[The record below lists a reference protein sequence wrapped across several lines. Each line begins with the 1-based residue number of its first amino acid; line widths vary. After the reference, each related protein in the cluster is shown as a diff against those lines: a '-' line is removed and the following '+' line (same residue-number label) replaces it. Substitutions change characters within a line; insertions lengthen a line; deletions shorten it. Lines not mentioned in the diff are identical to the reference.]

1 MLYCGDMNGT
11 ERMALA
17 TCVALRPHYAD
28 VVLLAPRGRS
38 DWTLE
43 RAAQTMPGLR
53 VATFDGRADLL
64 HRLLRLCSGVARVD
78 FISASVGHALAGVL
92 LAKALSRA
100 GTHLHVVHG
109 GSLHLSTDLRHK
121 RLLNWWPVRLVAVSP
136 FIARLLAASGVHRC
150 KIVVIENFLLEAG
163 AMSAPSQEQSPDR
176 APRGFRYRIAVVAR
190 VVPMKR
196 LDLIVTA
203 ARLGLL
209 DDVLIEIFGAGYGLE
224 QHRAQAAGLPNV
236 VFHGYVRDVAPR
248 IAGANAV
255 LHTNANE
262 PFGLVI
268 LEAFRAR
275 VPVVAPDA
283 GGAADIVQDRLNGL
297 LYRADDVRSM
307 CAALRSVFD
316 MPPAER
322 RAMVDRGYADVLLRY
337 SVERGA
343 KQYAQA
349 LGLPAA
355 QAPERRS

>member
-53 VATFDGRADLL
+53 VATFDGRASLAAPAAV
-64 HRLLRLCSGVARVD
+64 RLRSATRVN

-224 QHRAQAAGLPNV
+224 QHRAQAARGCRTSSSTAM
-236 VFHGYVRDVAPR
+236 RDVGAGSRARMPCCTPMPTSRSGWSFSRRSGRAFRWSRPMRAGPPTSCRIVSTGCSIAPMTCAACAPR
-248 IAGANAV
+248 
-255 LHTNANE
+255 
-262 PFGLVI
+262 
-268 LEAFRAR
+268 
-275 VPVVAPDA
+275 
-283 GGAADIVQDRLNGL
+283 
-297 LYRADDVRSM
+297 
-307 CAALRSVFD
+307 CAACSTCS
-316 MPPAER
+316 PAEH